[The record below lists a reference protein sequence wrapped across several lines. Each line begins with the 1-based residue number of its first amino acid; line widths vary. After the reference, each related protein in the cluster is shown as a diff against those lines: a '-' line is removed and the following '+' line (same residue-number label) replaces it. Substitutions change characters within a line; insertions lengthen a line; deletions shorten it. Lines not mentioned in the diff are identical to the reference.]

1 MNDHNQET
9 VTVGMFTQAM
19 EKISINFEKAGS
31 RIDSLDTKMMEGFS
45 AFDKRINLVET
56 NLTRSIQGLSN
67 QIQHLVMSKADW
79 PEEA

>member
-1 MNDHNQET
+1 MKDPNQEV
-9 VTVGMFTQAM
+9 VTAGMFMEAM
-19 EKISINFEKAGS
+19 DKISLNFEKAGS

-45 AFDKRINLVET
+45 AFDKRISLVET